1 MKLHELRSPDGART
15 RKKRVGRGTGSGH
28 GKTSGRGQKGQ
39 LARSQGFRLGFEG
52 GQMPLAQRLPKLGGF
67 RNPFKKQY
75 AVVNLSKL
83 SRFKDGDDVTP
94 ERIYTEGLAD
104 DGAEIKILGA
114 GKLNRKLSVTAHAV
128 SESARK
134 AIEAKGGSVTVL
146 NQPKPKRKTRPAA
159 GAAISPRGGDE
170 SEEATS
176 GEGTEA
182 SEDSASPQ
190 APPPASAGLKGPR
203 SAGKGPSPA
212 SGEEIDAA
220 TSSRGG
226 EESDGE
232 PQATEEE

>member
-1 MKLHELRSPDGART
+1 MNLHELRSPDGART

-83 SRFKDGDDVTP
+83 SRFQDGDEVTP
-94 ERIYTEGLAD
+94 ERLYAEGLAD

-114 GKLNRKLSVTAHAV
+114 GKLNRKLGVTAHAV

-134 AIEAKGGSVTVL
+134 AIEAKGGSVTLL
-146 NQPKPKRKTRPAA
+146 NPVA
-159 GAAISPRGGDE
+159 
-170 SEEATS
+170 
-176 GEGTEA
+176 
-182 SEDSASPQ
+182 EDPQ
-190 APPPASAGLKGPR
+190 APPAVA
-203 SAGKGPSPA
+203 
-212 SGEEIDAA
+212 DATA
-220 TSSRGG
+220 TSPQGG
-226 EESDGE
+226 EETADAVE
-232 PQATEEE
+232 PDTE